1 MLFNLQV
8 GIQDVIYIRISAYLN
23 INDRYVLHTG
33 NNLNLEYRVVLD
45 ILNQIDHVVI
55 FSFKIYRY

>member
-55 FSFKIYRY
+55 FSFKI

>member
-45 ILNQIDHVVI
+45 T
-55 FSFKIYRY
+55 